1 MGKFRQKVLSQQ
13 NFDDSLTDF
22 MTKTVEKYE
31 ASMEKMQF
39 STVLGD
45 LWALVSRT
53 NKYIDETSPWVLA
66 KDEADK
72 GKLASVMAHLA
83 TSLRHIAVLIAAVY
97 DGMHRNRSLHNLVWM
112 KSCLAWDTLGDFNA
126 IPAGT
131 KVVEKGVPIFPR
143 LMRKLKLFISVIRW
157 LLQHR

>member
-1 MGKFRQKVLSQQ
+1 MQV
-13 NFDDSLTDF
+13 LTDF

-39 STVLGD
+39 SVVLAD

-66 KDEADK
+66 KDEADR

-83 TSLRHIAVLIAAVY
+83 SSLRHIAVLLQPFMTEAPKQ
-97 DGMHRNRSLHNLVWM
+97 DH
-112 KSCLAWDTLGDFNA
+112 CTAWFG
-126 IPAGT
+126 
-131 KVVEKGVPIFPR
+131 
-143 LMRKLKLFISVIRW
+143 
-157 LLQHR
+157 